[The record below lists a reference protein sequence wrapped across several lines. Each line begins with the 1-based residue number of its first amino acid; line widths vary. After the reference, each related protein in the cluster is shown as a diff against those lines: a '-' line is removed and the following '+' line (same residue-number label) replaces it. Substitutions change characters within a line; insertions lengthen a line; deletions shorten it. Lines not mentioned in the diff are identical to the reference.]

1 MIQCRVRDNV
11 LHVIFPAE
19 ENHTQFRHHLM
30 NPEVYKNP
38 ERCRDVLR
46 ASERYEGKNNNFIG
60 FNFPSSIVTR
70 EETTLFP
77 YVALFSVQY
86 VVAYMEDDE
95 ATISHELRHARFHMD
110 EAYRYR
116 VNRTWVVLRQKRPDV
131 YRSIVRRLKTIGYEN
146 HVFVDEFQAY
156 FPDLI
161 M

>member
-1 MIQCRVRDNV
+1 
-11 LHVIFPAE
+11 
-19 ENHTQFRHHLM
+19 
-30 NPEVYKNP
+30 
-38 ERCRDVLR
+38 
-46 ASERYEGKNNNFIG
+46 
-60 FNFPSSIVTR
+60 
-70 EETTLFP
+70 
-77 YVALFSVQY
+77 
-86 VVAYMEDDE
+86 MEDDE